1 MEIIVTV
8 VGRFFGWIAECG
20 VGTLIDRFAGLF
32 GVTMARSNGLM
43 LERALAC
50 CRVEAEPLQR
60 RD

>member
-1 MEIIVTV
+1 MTV
-8 VGRFFGWIAECG
+8 VERFFGWIAERG
-20 VGTLIDRFAGLF
+20 LGTRIDQFAGLF

-50 CRVEAEPLQR
+50 CRVEAEPLRR

>member
-1 MEIIVTV
+1 MTV
-8 VGRFFGWIAECG
+8 VERVFGWIAKCG
-20 VGTLIDRFAGLF
+20 LGTRIDRFAGLF

-50 CRVEAEPLQR
+50 CRVEDERLQR

>member
-1 MEIIVTV
+1 MNIVD
-8 VGRFFGWIAECG
+8 RFYGWVAQCG
-20 VGTLIDRFAGLF
+20 LGTQIDRFACLF

-50 CRVEAEPLQR
+50 CRVEDERLQR